1 MNGSNR
7 WILNIL
13 NVFFKMVETVL
24 MPSLVNLELLL
35 TYGLQSDKYKK
46 EPLGSHINAH
56 NYFTWSLSINT
67 IGP

>member
-1 MNGSNR
+1 M
-7 WILNIL
+7 NIL

-56 NYFTWSLSINT
+56 NYFT
-67 IGP
+67 